1 MHDSEALKSKRHGQV
16 SAKYNL
22 WGRLGNIDAQYT
34 KLLNRLQNLRNS
46 ARYLEGDLALASSE
60 AKDMLTVA
68 ESMVKDLDARI
79 AISKRAEPPQ
89 A

>member
-16 SAKYNL
+16 SANNL

-34 KLLNRLQNLRNS
+34 KLSNRLQNLRNS